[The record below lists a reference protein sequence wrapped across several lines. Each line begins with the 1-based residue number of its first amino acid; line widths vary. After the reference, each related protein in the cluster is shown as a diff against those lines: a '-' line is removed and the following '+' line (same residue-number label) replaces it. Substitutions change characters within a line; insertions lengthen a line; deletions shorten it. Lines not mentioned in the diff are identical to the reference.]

1 MKIFTNIL
9 LVLAAVLVIINIT
22 QLNFDRL
29 FEGDSL
35 IALIGVVA
43 SICAIL
49 IIVIFRMSKTI
60 EKKING
66 GL

>member
-60 EKKING
+60 DKKING